1 MTRIWIIFILVHGT
15 TSQRT
20 VGAKRS
26 AEDFLEGFCIETI
39 KRAIAHP
46 SVATGRRVGVL
57 SHVWL

>member
-1 MTRIWIIFILVHGT
+1 MTRIWIVFILV
-15 TSQRT
+15 QRT

-39 KRAIAHP
+39 KRAIADP